1 MTFLHQLGDFIFIAS
16 TEKMISNAIVSN
28 DFLCNILDNDSIKS
42 VVDAMVLE
50 SFDVN
55 SNIIEEGDSGNFL
68 YVSSEGLFEV
78 IKAGCAIKSFGA
90 GVV

>member
-1 MTFLHQLGDFIFIAS
+1 
-16 TEKMISNAIVSN
+16 MITSAIVAN
-28 DFLCNILDNDSIKS
+28 DFLYNILDNDSIKT

-50 SFDVN
+50 SFDMN
-55 SNIIEEGDSGNFL
+55 SFIINEGDSGNFL

-78 IKAGCAIKSFGA
+78 IKAGSSIKSFGQ

>member
-1 MTFLHQLGDFIFIAS
+1 
-16 TEKMISNAIVSN
+16 MISNAIVSN

-50 SFDVN
+50 TFEVN
-55 SNIIEEGDSGNFL
+55 SSIIEEGDSGNFL
-68 YVSSEGLFEV
+68 YVSAEGLFEV
-78 IKAGCAIKSFGA
+78 IKAGSSIKSFGT

>member
-1 MTFLHQLGDFIFIAS
+1 MIAA
-16 TEKMISNAIVSN
+16 AIVGN
-28 DFLCNILDNDSIKS
+28 DFLCNILDNDSIKT

-50 SFDVN
+50 SFEVN
-55 SNIIEEGDSGNFL
+55 SFIINEGDSGNFL

-78 IKAGCAIKSFGA
+78 IKAGNSIKSFGS

>member
-1 MTFLHQLGDFIFIAS
+1 
-16 TEKMISNAIVSN
+16 MITSAIVTN
-28 DFLCNILDNDSIKS
+28 DFLCNILDNESIKT

-55 SNIIEEGDSGNFL
+55 SFIINEGDSGNFL

-78 IKAGCAIKSFGA
+78 IKGGDSIKSFGP
-90 GVV
+90 GVVWVRL